1 MNQFRQVGLTIML
14 MVSFILLSG
23 FRAQTIIHDDGS
35 ETQDILKV
43 SSTMQGQTLLKADA
57 EEFQKRNY
65 VIMDYSNNN
74 GSGFRALKTITNEG
88 ANKSSVDRII
98 HKTYDGILCTTY
110 YIKYAYTPK
119 SIEELRWGK
128 LMPEN
133 GVDLEYIVSFP
144 AGTNVTSNSTNTD
157 IPGSTYMWRLRNEK
171 PVNIEL
177 QATVWHKLFIYLF
190 LAIIV
195 LMVFIVIVLERR
207 RKRVM
212 SWMQAAHLRKIELLL
227 LCIPIFILGYMC
239 YEYYVGTHITE
250 RSLVHVAEQQ
260 QQEEWERHEEDQ
272 QVKDDVSVDK
282 NLQDEQNADIKEQIM
297 EISRQLRQLN
307 DAYANDA
314 VSLEEA
320 QGKAQNLRAQVADLI
335 DKRVDLTQAN
345 QEELHQIQIHIM
357 KVIDKIKQDK
367 REQTA
372 LPAVETD
379 DYDVIDNH
387 KYPVKNRKGK
397 QNQQQTNRIDAGQE
411 DDSVKVDTSN
421 KKYRI
426 K

>member
-43 SSTMQGQTLLKADA
+43 SSTMQGQSLLKADA

-272 QVKDDVSVDK
+272 QVQDDVSVDK

-421 KKYRI
+421 KKI
-426 K
+426 

>member
-171 PVNIEL
+171 TVNIEL

-421 KKYRI
+421 KKI
-426 K
+426 

>member
-144 AGTNVTSNSTNTD
+144 SGTNVTSNSTNTD

-421 KKYRI
+421 KKI
-426 K
+426 

>member
-397 QNQQQTNRIDAGQE
+397 QNQQQTNRIDGGQE
-411 DDSVKVDTSN
+411 ADSVKVDTSN
-421 KKYRI
+421 KKI
-426 K
+426 

>member
-157 IPGSTYMWRLRNEK
+157 IPGSTYMWRLRNEQ

-282 NLQDEQNADIKEQIM
+282 NSQDEQNADIKEQIM

-307 DAYANDA
+307 DAYADDA

-387 KYPVKNRKGK
+387 KYPVKNRKVK

-421 KKYRI
+421 KKI
-426 K
+426 

>member
-133 GVDLEYIVSFP
+133 GADLEYIVSFP

-157 IPGSTYMWRLRNEK
+157 IPGSTYMWRLRNEQ

-387 KYPVKNRKGK
+387 KYPVKNRKVK
-397 QNQQQTNRIDAGQE
+397 QNQKQTNRIDAGQE

-421 KKYRI
+421 KKI
-426 K
+426 

>member
-195 LMVFIVIVLERR
+195 LMVLIVIVLERR

-272 QVKDDVSVDK
+272 QVKDDVSGDK

-421 KKYRI
+421 KKI
-426 K
+426 

>member
-133 GVDLEYIVSFP
+133 GADLEYIVSFP

-157 IPGSTYMWRLRNEK
+157 IPGSTYMWRLRNEQ

-387 KYPVKNRKGK
+387 KYPVKNRKVK

-421 KKYRI
+421 KKI
-426 K
+426 

>member
-98 HKTYDGILCTTY
+98 HKTYDGILCTPY

-133 GVDLEYIVSFP
+133 GADLEYIVSFP

-157 IPGSTYMWRLRNEK
+157 IPGSTYMWRLRNEQ

-387 KYPVKNRKGK
+387 KYPVKNRKVK

-421 KKYRI
+421 KKI
-426 K
+426 

>member
-1 MNQFRQVGLTIML
+1 M
-14 MVSFILLSG
+14 
-23 FRAQTIIHDDGS
+23 
-35 ETQDILKV
+35 
-43 SSTMQGQTLLKADA
+43 
-57 EEFQKRNY
+57 
-65 VIMDYSNNN
+65 
-74 GSGFRALKTITNEG
+74 
-88 ANKSSVDRII
+88 
-98 HKTYDGILCTTY
+98 
-110 YIKYAYTPK
+110 
-119 SIEELRWGK
+119 
-128 LMPEN
+128 
-133 GVDLEYIVSFP
+133 
-144 AGTNVTSNSTNTD
+144 
-157 IPGSTYMWRLRNEK
+157 
-171 PVNIEL
+171 
-177 QATVWHKLFIYLF
+177 
-190 LAIIV
+190 
-195 LMVFIVIVLERR
+195 
-207 RKRVM
+207 
-212 SWMQAAHLRKIELLL
+212 
-227 LCIPIFILGYMC
+227 
-239 YEYYVGTHITE
+239 
-250 RSLVHVAEQQ
+250 
-260 QQEEWERHEEDQ
+260 
-272 QVKDDVSVDK
+272 DK

-421 KKYRI
+421 KKI
-426 K
+426 

>member
-133 GVDLEYIVSFP
+133 GADLEYIVSFP

-282 NLQDEQNADIKEQIM
+282 NSQDEQNADIKEQIM

-307 DAYANDA
+307 DAYADDA

-387 KYPVKNRKGK
+387 KYPVKNRKVK

-421 KKYRI
+421 KKI
-426 K
+426 

>member
-119 SIEELRWGK
+119 SIEELRWGN

-195 LMVFIVIVLERR
+195 FMVFIVIVLERR

-421 KKYRI
+421 KKI
-426 K
+426 

>member
-397 QNQQQTNRIDAGQE
+397 QNQQQTNRIDADQE

-421 KKYRI
+421 KKI
-426 K
+426 

>member
-133 GVDLEYIVSFP
+133 GADLEYIVSFP

-157 IPGSTYMWRLRNEK
+157 IPGSTYMWRLRNEQ

-227 LCIPIFILGYMC
+227 LCIPIFIL
-239 YEYYVGTHITE
+239 
-250 RSLVHVAEQQ
+250 SL
-260 QQEEWERHEEDQ
+260 
-272 QVKDDVSVDK
+272 
-282 NLQDEQNADIKEQIM
+282 
-297 EISRQLRQLN
+297 
-307 DAYANDA
+307 
-314 VSLEEA
+314 
-320 QGKAQNLRAQVADLI
+320 
-335 DKRVDLTQAN
+335 
-345 QEELHQIQIHIM
+345 IHI
-357 KVIDKIKQDK
+357 
-367 REQTA
+367 
-372 LPAVETD
+372 
-379 DYDVIDNH
+379 
-387 KYPVKNRKGK
+387 
-397 QNQQQTNRIDAGQE
+397 
-411 DDSVKVDTSN
+411 
-421 KKYRI
+421 
-426 K
+426 

>member
-157 IPGSTYMWRLRNEK
+157 IPGSTYMWRLRNEQ

-307 DAYANDA
+307 DAYADDA

-421 KKYRI
+421 KKI
-426 K
+426 

>member
-1 MNQFRQVGLTIML
+1 ML

-421 KKYRI
+421 KKI
-426 K
+426 

>member
-177 QATVWHKLFIYLF
+177 QATVWHKLFIYLL

-421 KKYRI
+421 KKI
-426 K
+426 

>member
-1 MNQFRQVGLTIML
+1 
-14 MVSFILLSG
+14 
-23 FRAQTIIHDDGS
+23 
-35 ETQDILKV
+35 
-43 SSTMQGQTLLKADA
+43 
-57 EEFQKRNY
+57 
-65 VIMDYSNNN
+65 
-74 GSGFRALKTITNEG
+74 
-88 ANKSSVDRII
+88 
-98 HKTYDGILCTTY
+98 
-110 YIKYAYTPK
+110 
-119 SIEELRWGK
+119 
-128 LMPEN
+128 MPEN
-133 GVDLEYIVSFP
+133 GADLEYIVSFP

-157 IPGSTYMWRLRNEK
+157 IPGSTYMWRLRNEQ

-227 LCIPIFILGYMC
+227 LCIPVFILGYMC

-387 KYPVKNRKGK
+387 KYPVKNRKVK

-421 KKYRI
+421 KKI
-426 K
+426 

>member
-1 MNQFRQVGLTIML
+1 
-14 MVSFILLSG
+14 
-23 FRAQTIIHDDGS
+23 
-35 ETQDILKV
+35 
-43 SSTMQGQTLLKADA
+43 
-57 EEFQKRNY
+57 
-65 VIMDYSNNN
+65 
-74 GSGFRALKTITNEG
+74 
-88 ANKSSVDRII
+88 
-98 HKTYDGILCTTY
+98 
-110 YIKYAYTPK
+110 
-119 SIEELRWGK
+119 
-128 LMPEN
+128 
-133 GVDLEYIVSFP
+133 
-144 AGTNVTSNSTNTD
+144 
-157 IPGSTYMWRLRNEK
+157 MWRLRNEQ

-387 KYPVKNRKGK
+387 KYPVKNRKVK

-421 KKYRI
+421 KKI
-426 K
+426 

>member
-43 SSTMQGQTLLKADA
+43 SSTMQGQSLLKADA

-320 QGKAQNLRAQVADLI
+320 QGKAQNLRAQVTDLI

-421 KKYRI
+421 KKI
-426 K
+426 

>member
-133 GVDLEYIVSFP
+133 GADLEYIVSFP

-157 IPGSTYMWRLRNEK
+157 IPGSTYMWRLRNEQ

-282 NLQDEQNADIKEQIM
+282 NSQDEQNADIKEQIM

-307 DAYANDA
+307 DAYADDA

-387 KYPVKNRKGK
+387 KYPVKNRKVK

-421 KKYRI
+421 KKI
-426 K
+426 

>member
-133 GVDLEYIVSFP
+133 GADLEYIVSFP

-157 IPGSTYMWRLRNEK
+157 IPGSTYMWRLRNEQ

-227 LCIPIFILGYMC
+227 LCIPVFILGYMC

-387 KYPVKNRKGK
+387 KYPVKNRKVK

-421 KKYRI
+421 KKI
-426 K
+426 

>member
-133 GVDLEYIVSFP
+133 GADLEYIVSFP

-157 IPGSTYMWRLRNEK
+157 IPGSTYMWRLRNEQ

-227 LCIPIFILGYMC
+227 LCIPVFILGYMC

-320 QGKAQNLRAQVADLI
+320 QGKAQNLRAQVTDLI

-387 KYPVKNRKGK
+387 KYPVKNRKDK
-397 QNQQQTNRIDAGQE
+397 QNQQQTNRIDSGQE

-421 KKYRI
+421 KKI
-426 K
+426 

>member
-1 MNQFRQVGLTIML
+1 ML

-133 GVDLEYIVSFP
+133 GADLEYIVSFP

-157 IPGSTYMWRLRNEK
+157 IPGSTYMWRLRNEQ

-387 KYPVKNRKGK
+387 KYPVKNRKVK

-421 KKYRI
+421 KKI
-426 K
+426 

>member
-397 QNQQQTNRIDAGQE
+397 QNQQQINRIDAGQE

-421 KKYRI
+421 KKI
-426 K
+426 

>member
-195 LMVFIVIVLERR
+195 FMVFIVIVLERR

-421 KKYRI
+421 KKI
-426 K
+426 

>member
-421 KKYRI
+421 KKI
-426 K
+426 

>member
-43 SSTMQGQTLLKADA
+43 SSTMQGQSLLKADA

-421 KKYRI
+421 KKI
-426 K
+426 

>member
-133 GVDLEYIVSFP
+133 GADLEYIVSFP

-387 KYPVKNRKGK
+387 KYPVKNRKVK

-421 KKYRI
+421 KKI
-426 K
+426 

>member
-133 GVDLEYIVSFP
+133 GADLEYIVSFP

-157 IPGSTYMWRLRNEK
+157 IPGSTYMWRLRNEQ

-190 LAIIV
+190 FAIIV

-387 KYPVKNRKGK
+387 KYPVKNRKVK

-421 KKYRI
+421 KKI
-426 K
+426 

>member
-282 NLQDEQNADIKEQIM
+282 NSQDEQNADIKEQIM

-307 DAYANDA
+307 DAYADDA

-387 KYPVKNRKGK
+387 KYPVKNRKVK

-421 KKYRI
+421 KKI
-426 K
+426 